1 MPTSGKTAPAS
12 CPNSSSDACVI
23 ETDTV
28 VIGAGPAGLFQVFEL
43 GLLEIGAHVVDS
55 LPLPGGQLIELYPD
69 KPIYDI
75 PGVPKCTARE
85 LIDNLLQQAA
95 PFKPQFHLGQ
105 EVSGLSRLD
114 DGRLRLETSTG
125 TVFAAKAV
133 VLAAGVGA
141 FQPRRLPLEGL
152 DRISSAQLVHGMPRP
167 GAFAGRDVV
176 VAGGIDQALD
186 TALALT
192 EPGAD
197 QPRRVTL
204 LHRRDVFQAEPA
216 TVEAVRAR
224 IAEGRLVFVAGQ
236 PTALE
241 TTADGHLSA
250 LQVAHGD
257 AQSMRLPLDAL
268 AVCLGLSPKLG
279 PLADW
284 GIAMERKQ
292 VSVDSASFET
302 SVPGVFAIGDLVT
315 YPGKKRL
322 ILSAF
327 HEAAL
332 ASFGIAARL
341 YPDQRIQLQ
350 YTTTSTRLHQLL
362 GATPT

>member
-1 MPTSGKTAPAS
+1 M
-12 CPNSSSDACVI
+12 I

-43 GLLEIGAHVVDS
+43 GLLEIGAHVVDA
-55 LPLPGGQLIELYPD
+55 LPAPGGQLIELYPD

-75 PGVPKCTARE
+75 PGVPRCTARE
-85 LIDNLLQQAA
+85 LVDNLLRQAA
-95 PFKPQFHLGQ
+95 PFKPAFHLGQ
-105 EVSGLSRLD
+105 EVNGLSRLD
-114 DGRLRLETSTG
+114 DGRLRVETSTG
-125 TVFAAKAV
+125 TVFTAKAV
-133 VLAAGVGA
+133 IVAAGVGA

-152 DRISSAQLVHGMPRP
+152 DRLPASDLVHGMPRA
-167 GAFAGRDVV
+167 GAFAGRAVV
-176 VAGGIDQALD
+176 VAGGIDQALEA
-186 TALALT
+186 ALALT
-192 EPGAD
+192 EPGIG
-197 QPRRVTL
+197 QPRQVTL
-204 LHRRDVFQAEPA
+204 LHRRDVFQAEAA
-216 TVEAVRAR
+216 TVDAVRAR
-224 IAEGRLVFVAGQ
+224 MADGRLAFVAGQ
-236 PTALE
+236 PTGFE
-241 TTADGHLSA
+241 TSDDGHLCA

-279 PLADW
+279 PIADW

-292 VSVDSASFET
+292 VNVDPGTFET
-302 SVPGVFAIGDLVT
+302 NVPGVFAIGDLVT

-332 ASFGIAARL
+332 ASFGVAARL

-362 GATPT
+362 GATSS